1 MNNLPII
8 ADYCWYT
15 FFMKRIQLTG
25 NLHSISAGFAGI
37 YCPALAGLSG
47 TQADLAIVM
56 PRIDNNRA
64 LFVERDTDFDGYA
77 GVLTCDP
84 FGTAASFLRRL
95 ADHGYQGVANWPST
109 IFFEGQTKHSMAS
122 IPATPELEYAWL
134 ANAQKSGFQTLAFFR
149 SLEQGRAALNAGL
162 RQLVLHPGLVTQN
175 DRGPVELLTAS
186 LRELSERLH
195 RQATDTKIFF
205 YDHESL
211 SGSISGEDIGVEG
224 VISYRA
230 SA

>member
-1 MNNLPII
+1 MPFI
-8 ADYCWYT
+8 ADYCWYS
-15 FFMKRIQLTG
+15 FSMKRFLLTG
-25 NLHSISAGFAGI
+25 NPHSTSADGTVI

-47 TQADLAIVM
+47 SQADLAIVM
-56 PRIDNNRA
+56 PRIDTNRA
-64 LFVERDTDFDGYA
+64 LIVERDPEFEGYA

-84 FGTAASFLRRL
+84 FGTAASFLSRL

-149 SLEQGRAALNAGL
+149 SLEQGRAALNTGL
-162 RQLVLHPGLVTQN
+162 RQLVLHPGLITQ
-175 DRGPVELLTAS
+175 DERGPVELLTAS
-186 LRELSERLH
+186 LRELTDSLH
-195 RQATDTKIFF
+195 RQAMDTEIFF

-211 SGSISGEDIGVEG
+211 SGSIRAEDIGVEG
-224 VISYRA
+224 VNTNGA